1 MKTIQ
6 LSLICS
12 LLILVFV
19 SWKYPSSPPI
29 KEMSSTDESTVSFC
43 GAYGDYVHDPIDT
56 TRPVAPWLPNL
67 GTLHHPI
74 TTSSKRAQEFFDQ
87 GLKLCY
93 AFNHKEAHR
102 SFMEVARLDPH
113 CAMAHWGQAFA
124 LGSNLNDPINP
135 EREERA
141 YKAVQKALALIENAS
156 GAEKDYIIALS
167 SRYKLPPHT
176 ERKELNQAFVL
187 AMKDIAEKYPDD
199 ADAQELYA
207 DALMLT
213 MPWNYWGTK
222 GDYLPAAA
230 EVKNVLEKIIKRFPD
245 HPGAHHSYI
254 HLVEGSNNPS
264 GGLLSANALE
274 ALMPQAGH
282 LIHMPSHIYVRTGQY
297 QAVIEH
303 NKRAI
308 TADEAYLATCRV
320 EGVYPLRYYPHNI
333 HFLSQ
338 AYSFTGQSVKAIQA
352 GNKLVTLVGSSNA
365 LQMQRVLGAHYF
377 VYARFGQW
385 NEILTL
391 PKPDDKLLETCIKWH
406 FVRGLAFLRTGNM
419 ERTQTEIHILDS
431 LNSLEILKKQF
442 AKYNSLDKVCPVA
455 VNLLKGEFYLSSDA
469 KRALA
474 FLEEAVKQELELIYD
489 EPPVWGL
496 GISARHYLGD
506 AYLKMKMYPEAEK
519 VFKEDLKIYPHNGW
533 ALFGLKTALAS
544 QNKNQEAAEADKQFK
559 EAWKD
564 ADVKINSSIF

>member
-6 LSLICS
+6 LPLICS

-19 SWKYPSSPPI
+19 SWKYPSPPI
-29 KEMSSTDESTVSFC
+29 TEMSSTAESTVSFC
-43 GAYGDYVHDPIDT
+43 GAYGDYVPDPIDT

-113 CAMAHWGQAFA
+113 CAMALWGQAFA

-141 YKAVQKALALIENAS
+141 YKAVQKALALIEYAN

-167 SRYKLPPHT
+167 TRYKLPPHT

-187 AMKDIAEKYPDD
+187 AMKGVAEKYPDD
-199 ADAQELYA
+199 ADANELYA

-213 MPWNYWGTK
+213 IPWNYWDKNGNF
-222 GDYLPAAA
+222 LPPAAKA
-230 EVKNVLEKIIKRFPD
+230 KNVLENIIKRFPD

-254 HLVEGSNNPS
+254 HLVEASSNPAV
-264 GGLLSANALE
+264 GLASANALE

-282 LIHMPSHIYVRTGQY
+282 LIHMPSHIYIRTGQY

-303 NKRAI
+303 NKRAVK
-308 TADEAYLATCRV
+308 ADEAYLATCRV
-320 EGVYPLRYYPHNI
+320 EGMYPLRYYPHNI
-333 HFLSQ
+333 HFLTH
-338 AYSFTGQSVKAIQA
+338 AYAFTGQSAKAIQEA
-352 GNKLVTLVGSSNA
+352 NKLVTLVGSSNA
-365 LQMQRVLGAHYF
+365 PQQQRVFGAHYF

-391 PKPDDKLLETCIKWH
+391 PKPDDKLLETRIKWH
-406 FVRGLAFLRTGNM
+406 FVRGLAFLRIGNL
-419 ERTQTEIHILDS
+419 EQTQHEIQILDS

-455 VNLLKGEFYLSSDA
+455 VNLLKGEYYLTSDPQ
-469 KRALA
+469 RALT
-474 FLEEAVKQELELIYD
+474 FLKEAVNQELELIYD

-496 GISARHYLGD
+496 GVSARHYLGD

-519 VFKEDLKIYPHNGW
+519 VFTEDLKVYPHNGW
-533 ALFGLKTALAS
+533 ALFGLRAALTS
-544 QNKNQEAAEADKQFK
+544 QNKKMEAADAHKRFN
-559 EAWKD
+559 EAWKY
-564 ADVKINSSIF
+564 ADVEINSSIF